1 MGVEEHGEYFDRVSQ
16 CVVAQVPIDYYKY
29 EKGLLRPDGQ
39 PGFATPTG
47 RVELWSTAYNQFGE
61 DPLPFYIE
69 PEFSPVSKPELAEEY
84 PLVLTTGAR
93 TTAFFHSEHRQI
105 PYLRELNPDPI
116 MEINPVTAQ
125 RYGVSDGQW
134 VRMWNM
140 FGECFMKARVSEIV
154 DEKTVHAQHGWWF
167 PEEDGSEPNLYGNF
181 RCNINNLLPNGHM
194 GKLGFGAPNKCLIC
208 NIEPVSESYDT
219 DMAVVWEKFGKLV

>member
-1 MGVEEHGEYFDRVSQ
+1 
-16 CVVAQVPIDYYKY
+16 
-29 EKGLLRPDGQ
+29 
-39 PGFATPTG
+39 
-47 RVELWSTAYNQFGE
+47 
-61 DPLPFYIE
+61 
-69 PEFSPVSKPELAEEY
+69 
-84 PLVLTTGAR
+84 
-93 TTAFFHSEHRQI
+93 
-105 PYLRELNPDPI
+105 
-116 MEINPVTAQ
+116 
-125 RYGVSDGQW
+125 
-134 VRMWNM
+134 
-140 FGECFMKARVSEIV
+140 MKARVSEIV

>member
-1 MGVEEHGEYFDRVSQ
+1 
-16 CVVAQVPIDYYKY
+16 
-29 EKGLLRPDGQ
+29 
-39 PGFATPTG
+39 
-47 RVELWSTAYNQFGE
+47 
-61 DPLPFYIE
+61 
-69 PEFSPVSKPELAEEY
+69 
-84 PLVLTTGAR
+84 
-93 TTAFFHSEHRQI
+93 
-105 PYLRELNPDPI
+105 

-181 RCNINNLLPNGHM
+181 RCNINNLLPNGQM